1 MLNIVECNSDAEIM
15 MTYPA
20 MRQLRPHVAEGD
32 YLGLIREMESQGGR
46 LVAATEEGNVLGCA
60 FFRQET
66 RLFTGPMVY
75 VDDLVSD
82 ENQRSK
88 GVGHA
93 LIEWMSEF
101 CRERGIK
108 NLVLDSGVQRG
119 AAHKFYFREG
129 FTITSFNFK
138 KPIE

>member
-1 MLNIVECNSDAEIM
+1 MNIIECTSDTEIM
-15 MTYPA
+15 DTYPV
-20 MRQLRPHVAEGD
+20 MRQLRPHVAEAD
-32 YLGLIREMESQGGR
+32 YLGLVREMEGQGGK
-46 LVAATEEGNVLGCA
+46 LIAAKEGDKVLGCA
-60 FFRQET
+60 FFRRET
-66 RLFTGPMVY
+66 RLFTGPLVY

-101 CRERGIK
+101 CRAHEIK
-108 NLVLDSGVQRG
+108 NLVLDSGVHREQG
-119 AAHKFYFREG
+119 HKFYFREG

>member
-1 MLNIVECNSDAEIM
+1 MNIVECNSDAEIM
-15 MTYPA
+15 STYPV
-20 MRQLRPHVAEGD
+20 MSQLRPHVAKED
-32 YLGLIREMESQGGR
+32 YLDLIREMEGQGGQ
-46 LVAATEEGNVLGCA
+46 LIAAMEAETVVGCA
-60 FFRQET
+60 FFRRET

-93 LIEWMSEF
+93 LIDWMSEF
-101 CRERGIK
+101 CREHGIK
-108 NLVLDSGVQRG
+108 NLVLDSAVHRG
-119 AAHKFYFREG
+119 QGHKFYFREG

-138 KPIE
+138 KPIN